1 MKKIGIIIAVM
12 VLFVSCQKQQ
22 QVMQSKNYPIL
33 TIQTSNETVKQSYS
47 ASIQGKQDISIYPQI
62 SGIIKKVCVKEGE
75 KVRQGQVLFV
85 IDQTA
90 YKAALNVA
98 LSTEKTAKANVSTML
113 LEYNS
118 KQELYKN
125 KVVSEYD
132 LKKAE
137 NNLLSAKASLSET
150 QANVVNARN
159 NLSYTTITSPSNGVI
174 GTINYRQGALV
185 SSSINNPLTIVS
197 NNSETYVYFSISE
210 NNLLSMQREYGTI
223 SNIIKNF
230 PKVSLQLSDG
240 VNYNEQGVIESI
252 SGVVDKTT
260 GSISIRARFENKD
273 GLLHSGMSG
282 NIIIPIEYKD
292 CIKIPQSATKEIQ
305 DKIFVYKVINNK
317 TQSCEV
323 KVAQNNDGNNYIV
336 TQGLKAGDKIV
347 KTGAGFLSDGVVVS
361 NNNNKLKK

>member
-1 MKKIGIIIAVM
+1 M
-12 VLFVSCQKQQ
+12 
-22 QVMQSKNYPIL
+22 
-33 TIQTSNETVKQSYS
+33 
-47 ASIQGKQDISIYPQI
+47 SI
-62 SGIIKKVCVKEGE
+62 
-75 KVRQGQVLFV
+75 
-85 IDQTA
+85 
-90 YKAALNVA
+90 
-98 LSTEKTAKANVSTML
+98 
-113 LEYNS
+113 
-118 KQELYKN
+118 
-125 KVVSEYD
+125 
-132 LKKAE
+132 
-137 NNLLSAKASLSET
+137 
-150 QANVVNARN
+150 
-159 NLSYTTITSPSNGVI
+159 
-174 GTINYRQGALV
+174 
-185 SSSINNPLTIVS
+185 
-197 NNSETYVYFSISE
+197 FSISE

-260 GSISIRARFENKD
+260 GSISVRARFENKD

-292 CIKIPQSATKEIQ
+292 CIIIPQSATKEIQ